1 MQTKAAPQRSTFEVR
16 EDDLSIASE
25 SHALLCRAMG
35 AANVEDTESFRE
47 TLSPATDPLVVPA
60 MVCGLVEETVV
71 GVAVGAYLVEPNFG
85 FVAYA
90 SVDEGW
96 RRMGVYTTLRAKLI
110 DRLRLHGAERGQSDL
125 AYVVSEMESGYFL
138 IRRFVGEDG
147 AYIAPVAYE
156 QPAVQGLETRRL
168 ELVVRLMGVSTPT
181 GPRPDAGNSPAHL
194 PAHLP
199 NKGRRV
205 GPDVH
210 PHRRV
215 TGAIEGRW
223 MRVSALIESLPR
235 PGPEM
240 VHTSDVT
247 HIRGDDFSRR
257 SDAELKEAIARIGR
271 SELSESELHE
281 VCAIVA
287 EAIDRRLGAWRLFD
301 EAAELGRLGRYR
313 GLAAR
318 VQADAPYRSQLDYY
332 TDPRFLESDVFE
344 SSLRPALREY
354 GLSETEQTVVATMV
368 YVAEKSGIPGS
379 QLLLP
384 SEFYRAVREL
394 DSDGSVDFRV
404 TDEQLTA
411 GLALYR
417 GAVVEMDAGEGK
429 TVAAAFPAVL
439 HTLEGRLVHVITAN
453 DYLADRDA
461 ALLEP
466 VYESLGLTVGA
477 LLGHMPDDERRYA
490 YRRQIVYGTLREFGF
505 DFLRDNLRVAPNM
518 PVQRSLEAVIVDEAD
533 HSLIDQARTPLIIS
547 GEPVGGRRAFAKTR
561 RAIEHLVSRQQRVI
575 EDLEDQ
581 LAENGDAA
589 AVPVLARLTLADPD
603 NDLLREHLAKAPK
616 VRRKVASLVDSLE
629 LGYDDLASGLLFVV
643 DRRGHS
649 VILTEEG
656 QKLIEDRLGPV
667 FDTSKLERQLAG
679 ASKEEEVRL
688 RRRIDRQH
696 GRMNQVHQM
705 LSAYVLLERDVD
717 YVVTEGKIVLVDGL
731 TGRKLPDN
739 RYQHDLHAALEAK
752 EGVEVLPAHET
763 LAQISVPGF
772 IRQYSALSGLTGTAL
787 DSADEFRREYGKS
800 VVRVPS
806 AQPSQRTD
814 LHSKIYRTSTE
825 KLDTVVRDVRL
836 CRRVGRPVLLGTV
849 TVEQSEGVSRAFREH
864 RIEHRLLNAVNS
876 ASEAE
881 IVRSAGAPG
890 AVTIATNMAGRGT
903 DIIVSPDLDDRIIAG
918 YLSLVRELLAEEVDE
933 VEMRCASDTE
943 AHVLLAA
950 VSICR
955 DLSASHDG
963 PVASVILRSEAT
975 KNLKP
980 QYDHPAEPRAT
991 TLDFGLGL
999 YVIATEINQSRRADR
1014 QLRGRT
1020 ARQGTFGSSRFIL
1033 SAEDLRRLVRDG
1045 RGLDFAGRSVLEG
1058 PGVDRLLL
1066 RSQRMTED
1074 EDQAHRA
1081 YVNEYAR
1088 VLDAQAVAYYRA
1100 RREIVNSSSFHDVS
1114 AGFVAESAARLVQRH
1129 FPAFRF
1135 THYEDQFD
1143 GLVWELNDGFGV
1155 DGGWLFGSGIP
1166 TLASE
1171 IGGLLSTRL
1180 EASRD
1185 AWGADSFDELQKTL
1199 FLQAADEMWKGH
1211 LADLEGLVMGIP
1223 AELEGRAS
1231 AMSRFAARAFDAY
1244 ESFKLRTIDAFVSE
1258 LLTFPLEDLPVKQ
1271 PDLVEIVEEAAWILE
1286 PETVVSA

>member
-1 MQTKAAPQRSTFEVR
+1 
-16 EDDLSIASE
+16 
-25 SHALLCRAMG
+25 
-35 AANVEDTESFRE
+35 
-47 TLSPATDPLVVPA
+47 
-60 MVCGLVEETVV
+60 
-71 GVAVGAYLVEPNFG
+71 
-85 FVAYA
+85 
-90 SVDEGW
+90 
-96 RRMGVYTTLRAKLI
+96 
-110 DRLRLHGAERGQSDL
+110 
-125 AYVVSEMESGYFL
+125 
-138 IRRFVGEDG
+138 
-147 AYIAPVAYE
+147 
-156 QPAVQGLETRRL
+156 
-168 ELVVRLMGVSTPT
+168 
-181 GPRPDAGNSPAHL
+181 
-194 PAHLP
+194 
-199 NKGRRV
+199 
-205 GPDVH
+205 
-210 PHRRV
+210 
-215 TGAIEGRW
+215 
-223 MRVSALIESLPR
+223 MRVPNLIERLPR

-247 HIRGDDFSRR
+247 HIRGYDFSKR

-301 EAAELGRLGRYR
+301 EDAELGPLGRYR
-313 GLAAR
+313 KLAAR
-318 VQADAPYRSQLDYY
+318 VQAEAPHRSQLGYY
-332 TDPRFLESDVFE
+332 TDPRFLESDIFE

-354 GLSETEQTVVATMV
+354 GLSETEQTVVATLV

-394 DSDGSVDFRV
+394 DSDGSLGFRV
-404 TDEQLTA
+404 TDEQLIA

-417 GAVVEMDAGEGK
+417 GSVVEMDAGEGK

-439 HTLEGRLVHVITAN
+439 HALEGRLVHVITAN

-477 LLGHMPDDERRYA
+477 VLGHMPDDERRYA

-505 DFLRDNLRVAPNM
+505 GFLRDNLRVPPNT

-561 RAIEHLVSRQQRVI
+561 RAIEDLVSRQQRVI
-575 EDLEDQ
+575 EDLEGQ
-581 LAENGDAA
+581 LAEDGDAA
-589 AVPVLARLTLADPD
+589 AVPVLVRLSLADPD
-603 NDLLREHLAKAPK
+603 NDLLREHLAEAPK

-629 LGYDDLASGLLFVV
+629 LGYDDLAGGLLFVV

-656 QKLIEDRLGPV
+656 QKLVEDRLGPV
-667 FDTSKLERQLAG
+667 FDTSKLERQLSDVHGMRAG
-679 ASKEEEVRL
+679 SRDAARSL
-688 RRRIDRQH
+688 LRRIDRQH

-731 TGRKLPDN
+731 TGRKLPEN

-787 DSADEFRREYGKS
+787 DSADEFKREYGKS

-814 LHSKIYRTSTE
+814 LTPKIYRTSTG
-825 KLDTVVRDVRL
+825 KLDALVREVRL
-836 CRRVGRPVLLGTV
+836 CRRVGRPVLVGTV
-849 TVEQSEGVSRAFREH
+849 TVEQSERIGRIFNEH
-864 RIEHRLLNAVNS
+864 GIEHRLLNAVNS

-881 IVRSAGAPG
+881 IVRTAGAPG

-903 DIIVSPDLDDRIIAG
+903 DIIVEPGLDDRIIAG

-980 QYDHPAEPRAT
+980 LNGHPSQPRAT

-1033 SAEDLRRLVRDG
+1033 SAEDVQRLVRDG

-1058 PGVDRLLL
+1058 PEVDRLLL

-1100 RREIVNSSSFHDVS
+1100 RREIANSSSFHDAS

-1129 FPAFRF
+1129 FPAFRI

-1155 DGGWLFGSGIP
+1155 DGSWLFGAGIP

-1180 EASRD
+1180 ESSRD

-1244 ESFKLRTIDAFVSE
+1244 QNFKLLTIDAFVSE
-1258 LLTFPLEDLPVKQ
+1258 LLTFPLEDLPVEQ
-1271 PDLVEIVEEAAWILE
+1271 PDLVEIVEEAASILG